1 MMLRE
6 SDIERSDKYI
16 DWVISEQRGL
26 YSFDKK
32 ITFDAYSL
40 YPDTFKE
47 VINSVNEYNKSDA
60 NRKFRFIK
68 FNFAIYDLNKFTG
81 DMNFDLKNGIS
92 AYEHYEIVNIDID
105 ENIINPV
112 WDIDKGIW
120 IEGDIKEGRGQT
132 SPYLIYDLGDLVLSG
147 MKKSTMV
154 VLRDS
159 NNSILCVEHM
169 KCKNKFS
176 LPAGTIEENEKVED
190 AAVREMKE
198 ELNLDLSKYDL
209 EFVTSRI
216 ARYDRVDGMQHYLE
230 TILNHNKTINKDN
243 IKNME
248 PVKHP
253 KLMWVNTKEF
263 AEINKDLFTESTYE
277 ILTGGLVKWDI

>member
-1 MMLRE
+1 MMLTE

-47 VINSVNEYNKSDA
+47 VINSVNEYNKSDT

-68 FNFAIYDLNKFTG
+68 FNFTIYDLNKFTG
-81 DMNFDLKNGIS
+81 DTNFDLKNGIS

-120 IEGDIKEGRGQT
+120 VEGDIKEGRGQT

-159 NNSILCVEHM
+159 NNSVLCVEHM

-230 TILNHNKTINKDN
+230 TILNHNKTINKDD